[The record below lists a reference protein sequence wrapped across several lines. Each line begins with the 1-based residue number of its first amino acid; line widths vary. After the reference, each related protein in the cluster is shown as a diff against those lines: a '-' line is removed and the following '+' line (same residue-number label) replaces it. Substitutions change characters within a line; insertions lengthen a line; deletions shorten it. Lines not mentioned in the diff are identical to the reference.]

1 MAQAVRDIRRRI
13 RAIKNTQQITR
24 AMQMVAAS
32 KLRKAQGKALSA
44 RTYTE
49 KLAGLL
55 HRLTADGAHLG
66 NPLLIP
72 RPVERVTLIVITAD
86 RGLAG
91 SYNANLFR
99 RTEEVLARLARGD
112 SPPEVELIAVGRKG
126 RDYLRR
132 RGFTLLREDIGV
144 SDDELHDLARRIAR
158 RLTESFIDG
167 ITDEVIVIYSRFVS
181 VLSQRPDEI
190 RLLPAIRSG
199 DTVVGLAVAAIRP
212 GAPFSDEDDLE
223 YIYQP
228 DARTAYSGL
237 LPKHIVNQLF
247 QALLEARASDYGAR
261 MTAMHSATENASEM
275 IEKLTLDMNRARQ
288 ASITQEIM
296 ELVGGANALKQA

>member
-228 DARTAYSGL
+228 DARTAYSVL

-247 QALLEARASDYGAR
+247 QALLEARASEYGAR